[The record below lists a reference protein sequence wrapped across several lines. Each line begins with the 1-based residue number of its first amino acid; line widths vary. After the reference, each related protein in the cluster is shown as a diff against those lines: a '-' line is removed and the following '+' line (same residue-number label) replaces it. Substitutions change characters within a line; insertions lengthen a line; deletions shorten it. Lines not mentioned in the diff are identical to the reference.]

1 MLSTCRRLH
10 SCIAIFYSLLEHP
23 LLFSTSFLTLK
34 KIPTYNHNLFP
45 TQNKLTFICLN
56 DMSGMPYSE
65 KFYRKKPL
73 IIQYFYESLYT
84 LGNSQWYEV
93 KQQNHLLLNKT
104 IASIRKHFSYQLS
117 PIELNCS
124 CNKYQQI
131 PNLSPL
137 LDHCVGEMEAS

>member
-10 SCIAIFYSLLEHP
+10 SCIAIFYLLLEHP
-23 LLFSTSFLTLK
+23 SFFYLFPHFE

-56 DMSGMPYSE
+56 DMSGVPYSE

-84 LGNSQWYEV
+84 LGNSQWHEV
-93 KQQNHLLLNKT
+93 VKSYFLNKI